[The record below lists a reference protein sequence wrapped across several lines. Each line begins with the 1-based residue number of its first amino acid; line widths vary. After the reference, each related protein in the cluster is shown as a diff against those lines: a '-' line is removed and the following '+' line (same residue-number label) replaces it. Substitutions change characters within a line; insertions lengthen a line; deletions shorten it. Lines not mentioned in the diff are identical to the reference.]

1 MKLSQTDLS
10 LRKRLLLASA
20 ITFAVCYAICCLA
33 FMPLLQVLESDIAFE
48 NSILPSIL
56 SYVGR
61 IVELAAMSVSY
72 AVILFCAHRFGAG
85 SERGAGVIFA
95 VAAFVKYFLNLAV
108 SWVLDGAVASGWI
121 WDVINI
127 FFFTAL
133 EVLLLVIVTAIGKRA
148 LRAKAE
154 DREEVYPFRKLF
166 DRSNCLMRG
175 ALAVALA
182 VFVSKI
188 AGQLINDLY
197 YVLSAGLPKL
207 ASTWILMLATY
218 LSYAGFGVLC
228 YAVTV
233 FVLMKAL
240 ESGKNAN
247 S

>member
-1 MKLSQTDLS
+1 M
-10 LRKRLLLASA
+10 ASA
-20 ITFAVCYAICCLA
+20 ITFAVCYVICCLA
-33 FMPLLQVLESDIAFE
+33 VMPLLQVLESDIAFE

-85 SERGAGVIFA
+85 SERGASVIFA
-95 VAAFVKYFLNLAV
+95 VAAFLKYFLNLAV

-121 WDVINI
+121 WDVINV

-133 EVLLLVIVTAIGKRA
+133 EVLLLVIIMAIGKSA
-148 LRAKAE
+148 LRARKG
-154 DREEVYPFRKLF
+154 DLEEVYPFRGFF
-166 DRSNCLMRG
+166 DRANCLMRG
-175 ALAVALA
+175 ALGIALA

-197 YVLSAGLPKL
+197 YVLTAGLPKL

-218 LSYAGFGVLC
+218 LSYAIFGILC
-228 YAVTV
+228 YATV
-233 FVLMKAL
+233 LFVLMKLLNRAK
-240 ESGKNAN
+240 SIN
-247 S
+247 